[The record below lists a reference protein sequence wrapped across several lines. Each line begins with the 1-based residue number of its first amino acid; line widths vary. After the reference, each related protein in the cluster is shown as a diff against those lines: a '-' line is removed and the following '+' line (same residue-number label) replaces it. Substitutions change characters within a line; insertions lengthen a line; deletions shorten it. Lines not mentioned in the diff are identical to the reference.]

1 LDLVIENL
9 EKTGKG
15 WNIFLRVELDEEE
28 LSRLDRRSL
37 GKIEDFQVDLKGDV
51 IYFQIYMEIS
61 EPWEDEPLEEL
72 LKALKLEVEYKV
84 NQVLSL
90 N

>member
-1 LDLVIENL
+1 MNVKVKNL

-15 WNIFLRVELDEEE
+15 WNIFLRVELDESE
-28 LSRLDRRSL
+28 LSRLDRNSL
-37 GKIEDFQVDLKGDV
+37 GKIEDFQVDLKRDEL
-51 IYFQIYMEIS
+51 YFQCYMETS

-84 NQVLSL
+84 NQVLSR
-90 N
+90 

>member
-1 LDLVIENL
+1 MNVEVENL
-9 EKTGKG
+9 EKINQG
-15 WNIFLRVELDEEE
+15 WTILLRVEMDEIEH
-28 LSRLDRRSL
+28 SKLDRNSL
-37 GKIEDFQVDLKGDV
+37 GKIEDFQVDLKKDKL
-51 IYFQIYMEIS
+51 YFQCYMENS
-61 EPWEDEPLEEL
+61 EPWEDIPLEEL

>member
-1 LDLVIENL
+1 MNVGVKNL

-15 WNIFLRVELDEEE
+15 WNIFLRVELDESE
-28 LSRLDRRSL
+28 LSRLDRNSL
-37 GKIEDFQVDLKGDV
+37 GKIEDFQVDLKRHE
-51 IYFQIYMEIS
+51 IYFQCYMETS

-84 NQVLSL
+84 NQVLSR
-90 N
+90 

>member
-1 LDLVIENL
+1 MNVGVENL
-9 EKTGKG
+9 EKTEKG
-15 WNIFLRVELDEEE
+15 WNIFLRVELDEAE
-28 LSRLDRRSL
+28 LSRLDRNSL
-37 GKIEDFQVDLKGDV
+37 GKIEDFQVDLKRDEL
-51 IYFQIYMEIS
+51 YFQCYMETS

-90 N
+90 